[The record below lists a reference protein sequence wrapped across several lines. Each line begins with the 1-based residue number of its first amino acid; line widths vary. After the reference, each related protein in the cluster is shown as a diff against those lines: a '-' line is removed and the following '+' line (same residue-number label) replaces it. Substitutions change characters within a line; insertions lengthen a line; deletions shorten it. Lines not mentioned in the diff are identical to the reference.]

1 MYAYRCMHVVKS
13 ARPVVP
19 MKMRGLTF
27 KVKIVN
33 LRIYMGTMGH
43 ALYTTYEYLLGS
55 ISMVALAL
63 LNISYIIY
71 DISIQSKIMVF
82 YFKYVKWEST

>member
-1 MYAYRCMHVVKS
+1 
-13 ARPVVP
+13 
-19 MKMRGLTF
+19 MRRLTF
-27 KVKIVN
+27 KVEIVN
-33 LRIYMGTMGH
+33 LRIYMGRMGH
-43 ALYTTYEYLLGS
+43 ALYITYEYLLGS

-63 LNISYIIY
+63 LNISYIIC